1 MRAWLERHRDLLT
14 AVLAA
19 ALAIALILL
28 VIEWRSGPEP
38 LEIHFPDSPPAGS
51 EVQVYVSGAVE
62 RPGVYALYEGDRVT
76 DAIQAAGGPADD
88 ADLERV
94 NLAQRIH
101 DEDQV
106 TVPRIGEPSSAVAGV
121 GNPSELIDIN
131 TASAALLATLPG
143 IGEVYSQRIVDSRTS
158 EGPFETSEDL
168 LERKLIPSST
178 YEEIE
183 DLITAR

>member
-14 AVLAA
+14 ATLAA

-28 VIEWRSGPEP
+28 VLEWRSGPEP

-62 RPGVYALYEGDRVT
+62 RPGLYALYDGDRVT
-76 DAIQAAGGPADD
+76 DAIQAAGGPAAD
-88 ADLERV
+88 ADLEAM
-94 NLAQRIH
+94 NLAQRLH
-101 DEDQV
+101 DEDHV
-106 TVPRIGEPSSAVAGV
+106 TVPRVGESPSPAAGV
-121 GNPSELIDIN
+121 SNPSHLIDIN
-131 TASAALLATLPG
+131 NASADLLDTLPG
-143 IGEVYSQRIVDSRTS
+143 IGEVYSQRIVDSRTN
-158 EGPFETSEDL
+158 EGPFETTEDL
-168 LERKLIPSST
+168 LERDLIPRST